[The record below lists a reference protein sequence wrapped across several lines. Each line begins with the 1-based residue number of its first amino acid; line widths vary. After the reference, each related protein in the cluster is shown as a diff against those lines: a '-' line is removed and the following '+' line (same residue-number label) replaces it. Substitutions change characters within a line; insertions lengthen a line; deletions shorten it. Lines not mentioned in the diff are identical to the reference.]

1 MKATNIVTSLLEF
14 IRAPFARRQEQD
26 ISTLKSLEER
36 VRILE
41 AEIKSL
47 KSRPDRGVSGSPMQT
62 HSGRGGKE
70 KS

>member
-14 IRAPFARRQEQD
+14 IRAPFGRGRAAD
-26 ISTLKSLEER
+26 IGKIITLEER

-47 KSRPDRGVSGSPMQT
+47 KSRPDRAVSGSPAQT
-62 HSGRGGKE
+62 HSDRGGKG